1 MNLLQSIFNRAG
13 DLYAQY
19 FAEWLHIHFV
29 IRTAILLLILWG
41 ALFVVA
47 MLLMYVFGPIVVLFY
62 RHIIF
67 RWYNYW
73 FVETPHEWLYIRYY
87 AKDKPNFRAWYLRLS
102 DKVKKNRL
110 ILHHTRYR
118 GILYR
123 GYVKRF
129 TWVLI
134 ATVGFAATLWLT
146 AFGLHQ
152 EYYVPALA
160 GYANGTQANQQ
171 PGNAATTPG
180 NELPGTNGHP
190 GTAQPGYGYAPYY
203 PNGYVAAPFSLP
215 EYASLRLNELGANGA
230 RLRDMPSFAYGRVI
244 EMVWGNHVLTYLN
257 VFQPDDT
264 VPGLYW
270 LRVLS
275 PEGVA
280 GYIASYLFIIE

>member
-102 DKVKKNRL
+102 DKVKRNRM
-110 ILHHTRYR
+110 ILAHTRYK

-123 GYVKRF
+123 GAVKRF

-134 ATVGFAATLWLT
+134 ATVGFATTLWLT

-152 EYYVPALA
+152 EYYVPVIA
-160 GYANGTQANQQ
+160 GYAHGGPGTT
-171 PGNAATTPG
+171 GNATANNGGQSGSTIPGMGSTPYDPSGAT
-180 NELPGTNGHP
+180 
-190 GTAQPGYGYAPYY
+190 
-203 PNGYVAAPFSLP
+203 PFTLP
-215 EYASLRLNELGANGA
+215 EYASLRLNELGAEGT
-230 RLRDMPSFAYGRVI
+230 RLRDLPCFADGRVI
-244 EMVWGNHVLTYLN
+244 EMVWGGHVLTYLN
-257 VFQPDDT
+257 EMHADASVS
-264 VPGLYW
+264 GLYW

-275 PEGVA
+275 PEGLA
-280 GYIASYLFIIE
+280 GYVASYLLAIEP